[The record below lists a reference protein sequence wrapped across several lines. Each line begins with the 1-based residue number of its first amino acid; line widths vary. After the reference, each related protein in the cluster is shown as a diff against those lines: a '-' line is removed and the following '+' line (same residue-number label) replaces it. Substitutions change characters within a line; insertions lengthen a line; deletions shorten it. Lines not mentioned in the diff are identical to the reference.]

1 MYLATTLAALPSG
14 ERWSLEFPCQGNRDR
29 MPDGRPFAL
38 VGGRLTA
45 PRGVSCGHARARS
58 AECLRERADI
68 GQAAGVGKGVY
79 PQKNAGARRRA
90 WNFPTG
96 VVPDKPGG
104 AGRRSGTDLER

>member
-45 PRGVSCGHARARS
+45 PRGVSCGHARTRS
-58 AECLRERADI
+58 AEYLREPADI
-68 GQAAGVGKGVY
+68 GHPTEIGKGVY
-79 PQKNAGARRRA
+79 PQKNAGAFGDA
-90 WNFPTG
+90 WNP
-96 VVPDKPGG
+96 
-104 AGRRSGTDLER
+104 